1 MVPSSELSFPKY
13 WVVIARIISVLFHP
27 LLVGVYMAGFIIFF
41 NPGYF
46 RYIEPKMRVLSL
58 ATVFV
63 NNLLFP
69 VVVVLLMKG
78 LGFIKSVYLRT
89 QKERIV
95 PYMASVI
102 FFFWTW
108 YVFQNR
114 YLAPQILRDTLQ
126 GIFYGA
132 IIGSIF
138 NSYFKISMH
147 AIGMGGLVG
156 MMVAILFDG
165 SLFSLLPL
173 ALSVLMTGIVIS
185 SRLIT
190 GDHERGD
197 VLAGFMVGMLAQGMA
212 HSFL

>member
-1 MVPSSELSFPKY
+1 
-13 WVVIARIISVLFHP
+13 
-27 LLVGVYMAGFIIFF
+27 
-41 NPGYF
+41 
-46 RYIEPKMRVLSL
+46 
-58 ATVFV
+58 
-63 NNLLFP
+63 
-69 VVVVLLMKG
+69 
-78 LGFIKSVYLRT
+78 
-89 QKERIV
+89 
-95 PYMASVI
+95 MASVI

-126 GIFYGA
+126 GIFYAA

-190 GDHERGD
+190 GDHEKGD

>member
-1 MVPSSELSFPKY
+1 
-13 WVVIARIISVLFHP
+13 
-27 LLVGVYMAGFIIFF
+27 MAGFIIFL

-46 RYIEPKMRVLSL
+46 RYLEPKLRVLSL

-63 NNLLFP
+63 NNFMFP

-78 LGFIKSVYLRT
+78 LGFIDSIYLKT

-108 YVFQNR
+108 YVFHNR

-126 GIFYGA
+126 GIFYAA
-132 IIGSIF
+132 IIGSIA
-138 NSYFKISMH
+138 NTYFKISMH
-147 AIGMGGLVG
+147 AIGVGGMFG

-173 ALSVLMTGIVIS
+173 ALSILISGIVITA
-185 SRLIT
+185 RLIS